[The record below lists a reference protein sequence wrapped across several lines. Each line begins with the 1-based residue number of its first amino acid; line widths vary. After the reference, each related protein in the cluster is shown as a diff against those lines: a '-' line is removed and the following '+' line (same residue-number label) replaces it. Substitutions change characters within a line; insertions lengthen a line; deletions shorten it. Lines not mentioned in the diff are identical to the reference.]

1 VEGPDLP
8 GNRLTGETISNTDQ
22 TMIAVVDD
30 DLELDSLIGEYL
42 FSQGLDCELFE
53 SGERF
58 LESDY
63 PSTAFLV
70 LYVGLPGNM
79 DSRLINDEVRVAL
92 EGLHQIAANPN
103 QTPFQLAI
111 SWVLR

>member
-1 VEGPDLP
+1 
-8 GNRLTGETISNTDQ
+8 
-22 TMIAVVDD
+22 M
-30 DLELDSLIGEYL
+30 
-42 FSQGLDCELFE
+42 
-53 SGERF
+53 
-58 LESDY
+58 
-63 PSTAFLV
+63 